1 LWRSPFW
8 VSNHVPFLTS
18 SLLLYNCIMF
28 SVGDIVLLSYAIYS
42 VNFLETVSE
51 QKHDIGIWNEKAQYL
66 DISAEERC

>member
-1 LWRSPFW
+1 
-8 VSNHVPFLTS
+8 
-18 SLLLYNCIMF
+18 MF